1 MLIQGMHA
9 ACAYKAD
16 HVQRAVVPTC
26 TLDQFDERRNLEE
39 LPGLDRLGYP
49 DEILR
54 HDAAGAEIQMS
65 DFAVTDLSLGKT
77 DGETGGLEQRA
88 RRAIPQLVPHRRP
101 TELDGIALAAGPEA
115 PPVEHDEDHR
125 RGGAHAAGRCHI
137 EGDAS

>member
-1 MLIQGMHA
+1 MLIERVDTTRPNQAH
-9 ACAYKAD
+9 

-26 TLDQFDERRNLEE
+26 VLDQLHESRNAKE
-39 LPGLDRLGYP
+39 LASINRLRDA

-77 DGETGGLEQRA
+77 DGETGCLEQRA

-101 TELDGIALAAGPEA
+101 TELDGIALAARPEA